1 MLVISIIEDGGWMGG
16 YGDRIVGL
24 ISLKTIAHCLDK
36 EFKILWTKENIKT
49 YFDYSKYDYELCNI
63 SDEMKIHNIQ
73 SIDNQKLFKNM
84 LMTSHDSFNDG
95 IYKIKLNQEISQ
107 YLYKNSKYSDKNH
120 FMDILNIYKSL
131 YTDILIPTP
140 FLLNQINDIINNNTN
155 IIGIQIRAGDC
166 YMKTNV
172 NEQHCV
178 IQNPQQQIQS
188 ILIKIKCNIE
198 LKFDKYKIFIT
209 SDYSDIY
216 NICKKVF
223 DECNILWF
231 DQEIQHIDRHPIG
244 DFSKVFI
251 DNYILSQKTE
261 QLYISD
267 YSNYGRVAALSS
279 INQEIFNLDCINLEK
294 KNLLSKHE
302 LLI

>member
-1 MLVISIIEDGGWMGG
+1 MIVISIIEDGGWMGG
-16 YGDRIVGL
+16 YGDRITGL
-24 ISLKTIAHCLDK
+24 ISLKTIADCLGR
-36 EFKILWTKENIKT
+36 EFKILWTKENIKE
-49 YFDYSKYDYELCNI
+49 YFDYSKYDYELCDI
-63 SDEMKIHNIQ
+63 SDELKIHEIQ
-73 SIDNQKLFKNM
+73 SVDNQTLFKNM
-84 LMTSHDSFNDG
+84 LMTSDDPFNDG

-107 YLYKNSKYSDKNH
+107 YLYKNPKYCDKNH
-120 FMDILNIYKSL
+120 FDDIINIYRSL

-140 FLLNQINDIINNNTN
+140 FLLNQINSIINNNSN

-172 NEQHCV
+172 NEPHCV
-178 IQNPQQQIQS
+178 IQNPEQS
-188 ILIKIKCNIE
+188 IEDILYKIKKHIE
-198 LKFDKYKIFIT
+198 LNFNNYKIFIT

-216 NICKKVF
+216 NISKKVF

-231 DQEIQHIDRHPIG
+231 DQEIQHMDRYPVG
-244 DFSKVFI
+244 DFSKIFI

-279 INQEIFNLDCINLEK
+279 NKQEIFNLNCNKLEK

-302 LLI
+302 LIL

>member
-1 MLVISIIEDGGWMGG
+1 MIVISIIDYGWMGG

-24 ISLKTIAHCLDK
+24 ISLKTIADCLGK
-36 EFKILWTKENIKT
+36 EFKILWTKENIKE

-63 SDEMKIHNIQ
+63 SDEMKIHELQ
-73 SIDNQKLFKNM
+73 SVDNQTLFKNM
-84 LMTSHDSFNDG
+84 LMTSDDPFNDG

-107 YLYKNSKYSDKNH
+107 YLYKNPKYSDKNH
-120 FMDILNIYKSL
+120 FDDIINIYKSL

-140 FLLNQINDIINNNTN
+140 FLLNQINSIINNNSN

-172 NEQHCV
+172 NEPHCV
-178 IQNPQQQIQS
+178 IQNPEQS
-188 ILIKIKCNIE
+188 IEDILYKIKKHIE
-198 LKFDKYKIFIT
+198 LNFNNYKIFIT

-216 NICKKVF
+216 NISKKVF

-231 DQEIQHIDRHPIG
+231 DQEIQHMDRYPVG
-244 DFSKVFI
+244 DFSKIFI

-279 INQEIFNLDCINLEK
+279 NKQEIFNLNCNKLEK

-302 LLI
+302 LIL